1 MLHATIDFETYSE
14 AGFVYDKATRKW
26 GPLLNASKK
35 GLQCV
40 GTAVYAKHPSTRI
53 LSLAYKLPGQ
63 DVKVIVPEPGYIP
76 KDLCNFLLDGGI
88 FEAWNVAFERWI
100 WEEVAVKHYA
110 WPSIDADRWRCA
122 AAKARAFALP
132 GKLSEAGRVLDC
144 AIQKDKDGT
153 RLLNKFSMPRN
164 PTVKDSRLRITLDDD
179 PEDAERLYEYN
190 KQDVLAE
197 IEISKHVP
205 ELLPFELKFWQ
216 CDQEINHRGVQID
229 TLSVLNCINIIE
241 QAHKKYNAELPAL
254 TGGAV
259 ESASQI
265 ARISG
270 WMESLGVVTE
280 SLDKEHTSEL
290 LKNPL
295 LLPQIRRVLEIREL
309 IGSAAVKKLYAMLNT
324 VTREGRVHDLFVY
337 HSAHTGRAAG
347 ESVQPQNLPRGQ
359 EGFDVEQA
367 LCDIASGSL
376 EAVEAIHG
384 NATTAVSNCLRG
396 MFIAKP
402 GHVLIGSDYSAIEA
416 VVLAELAGESWR
428 QEVFRTH
435 GKIYEMSASKVTGL
449 SFDEILAHKELTG
462 KHHEARKLGK
472 VAELASGYGGW
483 LNAWHNFG
491 ANEFMDDEAIKR
503 AILAW
508 REASPAI
515 VEFWG
520 GQQRWGE
527 GAQYFG
533 VEGMAIQAVMYPNSV
548 YRYNGIYFEMLQDV
562 LYITLPSGRKLT
574 YHSPRLEPST
584 RRPGTYS
591 LSYEGWNTNPKY
603 GAPGWVRKETYGGKL
618 VENITQAVARDIL
631 ANAIVNLEASGFPVV
646 LHVHDEIVS
655 EVPENTKTLEEF
667 ERIMS
672 TMPEW
677 CDKWPVVAKG
687 GWVGKRY
694 CK

>member
-1 MLHATIDFETYSE
+1 MQHATIDFETYSE

-63 DVKVIVPEPGYIP
+63 DVKVIFPEPGYMP

-132 GKLSEAGRVLDC
+132 GKLSEAGRILDC

-179 PEDAERLYEYN
+179 PEDAKRLYEYN

-197 IEISKHVP
+197 IEISERVP

-359 EGFDVEQA
+359 EGFDVEKA

-376 EAVEAIHG
+376 EAVESIHG

-396 MFIAKP
+396 MFIVKP

-462 KHHEARKLGK
+462 KPHEARKLGK

-548 YRYNGIYFEMLQDV
+548 YRYNGIYFEMNQDV
-562 LYITLPSGRKLT
+562 LFITLPSGRKLT
-574 YHSPRLEPST
+574 YHAPRLEPSA

-655 EVPENTKTLEEF
+655 EVPEGVKTLEEF

-677 CDKWPVVAKG
+677 CDKWPVMAKG
-687 GWVGKRY
+687 GWVGRRY